1 MISERLRHYE
11 TKLENL
17 ERKSQLR
24 ALGQDKG
31 ADFTSND
38 YLALASS
45 PRIRACLMAALANGV
60 PVGSG
65 GSRLLR
71 GNHAE
76 HEALEVEAAAIFRS
90 PRMLYFGSGYAA
102 NLAVLSTLPQPTDL
116 IVHDLFVHASARE
129 GMSLGRA
136 VAVSVAHND
145 AEAVDQAIRSWRQ
158 AGGTGV
164 PWIVVESLYSM
175 DGDLA
180 PLEDLSSVAERH
192 EAFLYIDEAHA
203 TGVHGD
209 GGRGYASSLE
219 GRDNVVTLHTCGKA
233 LGSAGALVGA
243 SKTLCSF
250 LINRA
255 RPFIYA
261 TAPSPLQAIAVRE
274 ALAIVSNEPERR
286 QRLLDLVSFANE
298 RFTERLGLSGSGT
311 QILPV
316 IVGES
321 GRALRIAKQMRSAG
335 FDIRALRPPTV
346 PAGTARLRVTI
357 TLNVDRPTIGRMIDQ
372 LAEAFQGEVR

>member
-1 MISERLRHYE
+1 
-11 TKLENL
+11 
-17 ERKSQLR
+17 
-24 ALGQDKG
+24 
-31 ADFTSND
+31 
-38 YLALASS
+38 
-45 PRIRACLMAALANGV
+45 
-60 PVGSG
+60 
-65 GSRLLR
+65 
-71 GNHAE
+71 
-76 HEALEVEAAAIFRS
+76 
-90 PRMLYFGSGYAA
+90 
-102 NLAVLSTLPQPTDL
+102 
-116 IVHDLFVHASARE
+116 
-129 GMSLGRA
+129 
-136 VAVSVAHND
+136 
-145 AEAVDQAIRSWRQ
+145 
-158 AGGTGV
+158 
-164 PWIVVESLYSM
+164 M
-175 DGDLA
+175 DGDSA